1 MPPRIVLDTS
11 VLVAALLRAR
21 EGAACSRVLRL
32 CLQGRCQPLMGAKLF
47 LEGESVLARPVLFR
61 RCPLSSAERHEFFA
75 GFAAVCEWV
84 PVYFLWRPNLPDEGD
99 NHVLE
104 LAVAGRAGSIVT
116 QNIRD
121 FRRAELRFPGIAVLT
136 PEEFLQTVH

>member
-1 MPPRIVLDTS
+1 MPPRIVVDTS

-21 EGAACSRVLRL
+21 EGAAGSRVLRL
-32 CLQGRCQPLMGAKLF
+32 CLQRRSQPLMGAKLF
-47 LEGESVLARPVLFR
+47 LEGESVLARPALFR
-61 RCPLSSAERHEFFA
+61 RCPLSSVERHDFFA

-84 PVYFLWRPNLPDEGD
+84 PVYYLWRPNLPDEGD
-99 NHVLE
+99 NHILE
-104 LAVAGRAGSIVT
+104 LAVAGGAGCIVT

-136 PEEFLQTVH
+136 PEEFLQTVN

>member
-11 VLVAALLRAR
+11 VLVSALLRAR
-21 EGAACSRVLRL
+21 EGTASSRVLRH
-32 CLQGRCQPLMGAKLF
+32 CLQRHCQPLMGAKLF
-47 LEGESVLARPVLFR
+47 LEGESVLARSGLFR
-61 RCPLSSAERHEFFA
+61 GCPLSAVERHEFFA
-75 GFAAVCEWV
+75 GFATVCEWI
-84 PVYFLWRPNLPDEGD
+84 PVYYLWRPNLPDEGD

-104 LAVAGRAGSIVT
+104 LAVAGGAGWIVT

-136 PEEFLQTVH
+136 PKEFLQTVN